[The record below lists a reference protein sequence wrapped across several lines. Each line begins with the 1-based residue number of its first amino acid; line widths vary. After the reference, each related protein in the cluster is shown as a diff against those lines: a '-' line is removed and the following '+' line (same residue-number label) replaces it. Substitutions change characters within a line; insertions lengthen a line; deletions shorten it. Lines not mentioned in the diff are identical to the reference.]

1 MYHVLNVA
9 TTLPLAG
16 TGTVAYVDLKMV
28 SLPTIRHRDCEVLM
42 AADQKSGRCQQCTKY
57 RSTLRALHARHLT
70 LNSTRLQPISHTTYI
85 SLTSE
90 EKNERLRRLHQ
101 VARQAQQQVKRLKKK
116 LANTIDIQGVEM
128 DDATHFDLCDI
139 MTQESETVLRAF
151 PEGSFARIFW
161 EQQLDAVSCRDK
173 RGMRWHPLIVKW
185 FLYLRHKSSSEYE
198 LLRESRCLTL
208 PSQRT
213 LRDYTHHVK
222 SAIGFS
228 AEVDHQLAQVAQLE
242 TSQEFQKYILLLID
256 EIYVREELVYRK
268 NIGTVVGFMNMGDI
282 NTHLLAFERS
292 LK

>member
-1 MYHVLNVA
+1 M
-9 TTLPLAG
+9 
-16 TGTVAYVDLKMV
+16 AYVDLKMV

-42 AADQKSGRCQQCTKY
+42 EADQKSGRCQQCTKS

-116 LANTIDIQGVEM
+116 LANTIDTQGVEM

-139 MTQESETVLRAF
+139 VTQESETVLRAF
-151 PEGSFARIFW
+151 SEGSFARIFW

-185 FLYLRHKSSSEYE
+185 CLYLRHKSSSAYE
-198 LLRESRCLTL
+198 LLRESGCLT
-208 PSQRT
+208 QRT
-213 LRDYTHHVK
+213 LRDYTHHMK

-228 AEVDHQLAQVAQLE
+228 AEVDHQFAQVAQLE

-256 EIYVREELVYRK
+256 EMYVREELVYRK
-268 NIGTVVGFMNMGDI
+268 NTGTLVGF
-282 NTHLLAFERS
+282 
-292 LK
+292 